1 MFFFFPVVYSSV
13 ALPMNLL
20 MFLMFPS
27 LEYKFPGDKKFVFFF
42 FFPFLSTYYLD
53 KSMDTDL
60 RNSD

>member
-1 MFFFFPVVYSSV
+1 
-13 ALPMNLL
+13 MNLL

-27 LEYKFPGDKKFVFFF
+27 LKYKFPGDKKFVFFLF